1 MKRQES
7 VRSASLCATS
17 QGQEPAILLLAN
29 RQEPH
34 DKAHPL
40 LFTGLK
46 PTAQRCPQGGWQM
59 IRCSAQSL
67 HHHTKEGPMS
77 VAKIIEISCESPK
90 SFEDAVQSGIARA
103 SKTIHNIKGAWV
115 KEQQVV
121 IDNNKISMY
130 RVDLK
135 VTFVL
140 D

>member
-1 MKRQES
+1 MPMNIAENFWIVKSGSIDQRMS
-7 VRSASLCATS
+7 GTLA
-17 QGQEPAILLLAN
+17 LLN
-29 RQEPH
+29 GI
-34 DKAHPL
+34 
-40 LFTGLK
+40 GLIFPPSHK
-46 PTAQRCPQGGWQM
+46 G
-59 IRCSAQSL
+59 
-67 HHHTKEGPMS
+67 GPMS

-121 IDNNKISMY
+121 IENNKITMY